1 MYSLLKMSYSL
12 VQSIISLMAA
22 PFVGFTYGENN
33 SPLGVTPATGIRF
46 PHVKP

>member
-1 MYSLLKMSYSL
+1 LF
-12 VQSIISLMAA
+12 
-22 PFVGFTYGENN
+22 PCGENN